1 MRIFSFAA
9 ISTAFCITNT
19 LANPPV
25 LDRAPSMGYS
35 TLLDLIKSQ
44 DEAVKLRAARS
55 GIHFIWR
62 WSPPK
67 LSARSVREIE
77 CDQDIRGGAFDGH
90 GGRNIGMVQVR
101 SEIWLL
107 YRFMTTPKERCA
119 YDGTRYHL
127 NSYWTSRIFLKP
139 EIPDAVTNSILGM
152 DLKWDQLE
160 HILFGPGAQHSPA
173 NSWVNIRRKKV
184 KVGAT
189 RRLQSL
195 PNMNSEDRDYIKMRT
210 ILAIRSGFLGFTLY
224 QAGELSKVFAGCLDG
239 FYLPGSA
246 PSRLESISDTI
257 VPRYSAIPADFGFN
271 QLSWD
276 QKVGLRQLDL
286 VVETHWDALKRMVID
301 PGSI

>member
-44 DEAVKLRAARS
+44 DEAVKLRAAS
-55 GIHFIWR
+55 ILQSEQAQGTILKYMWWSQDPGFILYGAGLLR
-62 WSPPK
+62 NY
-67 LSARSVREIE
+67 LRE
-77 CDQDIRGGAFDGH
+77 A
-90 GGRNIGMVQVR
+90 

-224 QAGELSKVFAGCLDG
+224 QTEELSKVFADCLDG

-257 VPRYSAIPADFGFN
+257 VPQYSAIPADFGFN

-276 QKVGLRQLDL
+276 QKVALRQLDL

>member
-44 DEAVKLRAARS
+44 DEAVKLRAAS
-55 GIHFIWR
+55 ILQSEQAQGTILKYMW
-62 WSPPK
+62 
-67 LSARSVREIE
+67 EIE
-77 CDQDIRGGAFDGH
+77 CDQDIRGRAFDGH

-119 YDGTRYHL
+119 YDGMRYHL